1 MLARTRLN
9 GRVIEPLDEDLPDGA
24 DPPSEPHWEDEV
36 ARLLRRPESLR
47 CVYQPVVD
55 LRTGEC
61 AGYEALTRV
70 ADWPGRSPQPW
81 FTAAAR
87 TGLAGQLEAASL
99 GNALKGRAGL
109 DPQQFLAVNIAA
121 AFLDEEAVLTVLREQ
136 PDLAGLVVELGWPDG
151 MTAESAPSA
160 AVAALRVCGLR
171 VACDVVEAGRVE
183 LDRMARLRPDLVKLD
198 ASLVKEA
205 YDDPVRDRLVRLVV
219 SMAEGMGAVV
229 QAEGIES
236 LDDARHMQ
244 VVGVRLAQGWL
255 FGRARPSFLPPA
267 AEVATWLRT
276 SWEET
281 VTVTRTG
288 RLARPVPTAWP
299 EDGTPVEW
307 VADLDDEGR
316 LVALVDGAGQR
327 IDASRLLRLRASQD
341 LRSAA
346 VRVLA
351 SGSDRRTLGLLSVT
365 DEHGRFVGLAEVDT
379 LMREVLADTR

>member
-1 MLARTRLN
+1 LN
-9 GRVIEPLDEDLPDGA
+9 VRVIEPLDEDRPDGA
-24 DPPSEPHWEDEV
+24 DPPSEPRWEDEV

-61 AGYEALTRV
+61 AGYEALARL
-70 ADWPGRSPQPW
+70 ADWPARSPQPW

-99 GNALKGRAGL
+99 GNALKGRAAL
-109 DPQQFLAVNIAA
+109 EPEQFLAVNIAA
-121 AFLDEEAVLTVLREQ
+121 PFLDEDAVLTVLREQ

-151 MTAESAPSA
+151 TAADSVPSA
-160 AVAALRVCGLR
+160 ALAALRVSGLR
-171 VACDVVEAGRVE
+171 VACDVVEAGRAE
-183 LDRMARLRPDLVKLD
+183 LDRMTRLRPDLVKLD
-198 ASLVKEA
+198 ASLVKGA
-205 YDDPVRDRLVRLVV
+205 HDDPVRDRLVRLVV
-219 SMAEGMGAVV
+219 SMAEGIGAVV
-229 QAEGIES
+229 QAEGIEC
-236 LDDARHMQ
+236 LEDARHMQ

-255 FGRARPSFLPPA
+255 FGRARPSFLPPT

-281 VTVTRTG
+281 VTVTRIG

-299 EDGTPVEW
+299 EDGTPVDW
-307 VADLDDEGR
+307 VADLDEEGR
-316 LVALVDGAGQR
+316 LVALVDVAGR
-327 IDASRLLRLRASQD
+327 RVAASRLLRLRASQD

-365 DEHGRFVGLAEVDT
+365 DEQGRFIGLADVDT
-379 LMREVLADTR
+379 LMREVLAETR